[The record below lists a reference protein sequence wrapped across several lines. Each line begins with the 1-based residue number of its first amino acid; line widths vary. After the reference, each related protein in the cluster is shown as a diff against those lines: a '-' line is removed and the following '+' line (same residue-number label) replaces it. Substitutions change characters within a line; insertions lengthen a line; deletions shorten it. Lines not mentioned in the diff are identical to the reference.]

1 MSDIDKFNYL
11 NSLLEN
17 TAADAISGLT
27 LTSGKYNE
35 AIVIL
40 KKRFG
45 NKQLAINKHMDVLLN
60 LDPVTSIYDLK
71 GLRSLYDTVESHIR
85 ALKSLGIPSQ
95 SYGGLLCS
103 MLMNKL
109 PRDLRILMSRDIK
122 NDNWDLDRLLGLL
135 EAEVEAREGASS
147 NSITTGSGS
156 NSHRD
161 QKSKYRGRQLPSAA
175 VLKMDSSPITCTYCH
190 GSHTSNSCQTVSNV
204 TARKD
209 ILRKGGRC
217 FLCLMKKIT
226 CVEIATQKHNASN
239 VVVSIT

>member
-1 MSDIDKFNYL
+1 MVHYK
-11 NSLLEN
+11 
-17 TAADAISGLT
+17 
-27 LTSGKYNE
+27 K
-35 AIVIL
+35 AIVII

-45 NKQLAINKHMDVLLN
+45 NKQLATNKHMDVF
-60 LDPVTSIYDLK
+60 
-71 GLRSLYDTVESHIR
+71 
-85 ALKSLGIPSQ
+85 LGIPSQ

-122 NDNWDLDRLLGLL
+122 NDNWDHDRLLGLL
-135 EAEVEAREGASS
+135 EAEVEAREKASS
-147 NSITTGSGS
+147 SSTTTDSSS

-175 VLKMDSSPITCTYCH
+175 VLKMDSSPTTCTNCH

-217 FLCLMKKIT
+217 FLCLKKNHL
-226 CVEIATQKHNASN
+226 CVSRLQL
-239 VVVSIT
+239 